1 MNRPRVLLADDHRR
15 LTGGPKSLLASP
27 ERWWVASIGLAVAV
41 GIAYFLAARLSLYL
55 LTKPDGVA
63 VFWPAAGVSSG
74 VLIALGRDAR
84 WPVAVGTMVATIVAN
99 LTGDRNV
106 WSAFAFA
113 LCNAGEALLTAWLI
127 ERYFGS
133 NFSLDRL
140 RHVLGLV
147 AAAIVG
153 ASASGVVATVAYKL
167 LHSPAAP
174 ALITWQHWFASD
186 ALGIITVAP
195 LVIGLASALRKPPPR
210 SELIEGTVAL
220 AAVAAMTG
228 MIISTPSEPWGT
240 LVPVALLFPLLLWL
254 SARCRPVFASAAA
267 FIVSLTIVWAITF
280 GVGHFG
286 NPGLAMDDRI
296 LGAQSSILGVA
307 ICAFVL
313 AALFAERRQ
322 HEAVLEESEARLQEA
337 LAAGAVTA
345 FEWDVRTDL
354 SRHSE
359 NVAQV
364 LGFDPQQTVSGSS
377 FLTRV
382 HPDDRARF
390 KALVRGVRPDGP
402 SYAVTFRFIR
412 PDGREMWLE
421 ETGRAEFDAEGRFV
435 RLKGLTRDITE
446 RKWAEE
452 RQAARELSGRLINAQ
467 EEERSRLARELHDD
481 VTQRLAV
488 LAINAG
494 REERDLPS
502 AAGGNAMRAMR
513 EGLIRLSED
522 VHALSYR
529 LHPTILEDLGLI
541 EALKTECEGFGRM
554 ASIRVDVKAQEIPE
568 PLPYAVALC
577 LYRITQEALRNVRRH
592 AGASA
597 VQVSLR
603 PLDGGVQ
610 LAVRDNG
617 AGFDPAQQ
625 RDRPSLGHASMRQ
638 RIYQLDGEL
647 DVDSAPGHGTTVVAW
662 VPLKEE
668 QREPSARAAG

>member
-1 MNRPRVLLADDHRR
+1 MR
-15 LTGGPKSLLASP
+15 
-27 ERWWVASIGLAVAV
+27 E
-41 GIAYFLAARLSLYL
+41 
-55 LTKPDGVA
+55 
-63 VFWPAAGVSSG
+63 
-74 VLIALGRDAR
+74 
-84 WPVAVGTMVATIVAN
+84 
-99 LTGDRNV
+99 
-106 WSAFAFA
+106 
-113 LCNAGEALLTAWLI
+113 
-127 ERYFGS
+127 
-133 NFSLDRL
+133 
-140 RHVLGLV
+140 
-147 AAAIVG
+147 
-153 ASASGVVATVAYKL
+153 
-167 LHSPAAP
+167 
-174 ALITWQHWFASD
+174 
-186 ALGIITVAP
+186 
-195 LVIGLASALRKPPPR
+195 PPPR
-210 SELIEGTVAL
+210 SELIEGVVAL

-228 MIISTPSEPWGT
+228 IIISLPSEPWQT
-240 LVPVALLFPLLLWL
+240 VVPVALLFPLLLWL

-280 GVGHFG
+280 GIGHFG

-322 HEAVLEESEARLQEA
+322 HEAVLMESEARLQEA

-354 SRHSE
+354 SRRSE

-364 LGFDPQQTVSGSS
+364 LGFDPQQTVTGSS

-390 KALVRGVRPDGP
+390 KALVRGVRPDSP

-421 ETGRAEFDAEGRFV
+421 ETARAEFDAAGRFV

-446 RKWAEE
+446 RKRAEE
-452 RQAARELSGRLINAQ
+452 HQAARELSGRLINAH

-488 LAINAG
+488 LAIDAG
-494 REERDLPS
+494 RGERNLPG

-513 EGLIRLSED
+513 ESLIRLSED
-522 VHALSYR
+522 VHALSSG
-529 LHPTILEDLGLI
+529 LHPTMLEDLGLI
-541 EALKTECEGFGRM
+541 EALKPECEGFGRV

-568 PLPYAVALC
+568 PLPHAVALC

-597 VQVSLR
+597 VQVSLW

-638 RIYQLDGEL
+638 RINQLNGEL
-647 DVDSAPGHGTTVVAW
+647 DVESAPGHGTTVVAW

-668 QREPSARAAG
+668 NVNRPRVLLADDHRLVAEGLKGVLADEFEVVGVVEDGRAMVAAANKLRPDVVVADISMPHLNGIDALPRLKKDNPDIKVVS

>member
-1 MNRPRVLLADDHRR
+1 MLQNLRAQVQRQPSAV
-15 LTGGPKSLLASP
+15 PSP
-27 ERWWVASIGLAVAV
+27 ARWWVASIGLAVAV

-55 LTKPDGVA
+55 LTQPAGVA

-84 WPVAVGTMVATIVAN
+84 WPVAAGTIVATIVAN
-99 LTGDRNV
+99 LMGDRSV

-113 LCNAGEALLTAWLI
+113 LCNAGEPLLTAWLI
-127 ERYFGS
+127 ERYFGL
-133 NFSLDRL
+133 NFSLDRM

-147 AAAIVG
+147 AAAIV
-153 ASASGVVATVAYKL
+153 ATFASGVGATMAYNL

-174 ALITWQHWFASD
+174 AYITWLHWFASD
-186 ALGIITVAP
+186 AIGIITVAP

-210 SELIEGTVAL
+210 SELIEGTMGL

-228 MIISTPSEPWGT
+228 IIVSLPSEPWGT

-254 SARCRPVFASAAA
+254 AARCRPVFASAAA
-267 FIVSLTIVWAITF
+267 FIVSLTIVGAITF
-280 GVGHFG
+280 GIGHFG
-286 NPGLAMDDRI
+286 NPGLVVEDRI
-296 LGAQSSILGVA
+296 LGAQSSILGVS

-322 HEAVLEESEARLQEA
+322 HEAVLMESEARLQEA

-364 LGFDPQQTVSGSS
+364 LGFDPQQTVTASS
-377 FLTRV
+377 FLKRV
-382 HPDDRARF
+382 HPDDRVRF
-390 KALVRGVRPDGP
+390 KALVRGVRPDSP

-412 PDGREMWLE
+412 PDGREIWLE
-421 ETGRAEFDAEGRFV
+421 ETARAEFDAEGRFV
-435 RLKGLTRDITE
+435 RIKGLTRDITE

-452 RQAARELSGRLINAQ
+452 RQAARELSGRLIDAQ

-488 LAINAG
+488 LAIDAG
-494 REERDLPS
+494 REERILPS
-502 AAGGNAMRAMR
+502 AAGGKAMRAMR

-522 VHALSYR
+522 VHALAYR
-529 LHPTILEDLGLI
+529 LHPSIIEELGLVD
-541 EALKTECEGFGRM
+541 ALKTECERFGRM
-554 ASIRVDVKAQEIPE
+554 ASIAVEVKAQEIPE
-568 PLPYAVALC
+568 PLPHAVALC

-603 PLDGGVQ
+603 RLDGGVQ

-617 AGFDPAQQ
+617 AGFDPAQH

-638 RIYQLDGEL
+638 RIYQLKGEL
-647 DVDSAPGHGTTVVAW
+647 EVESAPGHGTTVLAW

-668 QREPSARAAG
+668 QSEPSARAAG

>member
-1 MNRPRVLLADDHRR
+1 MLQNLREQVQRQPSAVPSPARR
-15 LTGGPKSLLASP
+15 
-27 ERWWVASIGLAVAV
+27 WVASIGLAVAV

-84 WPVAVGTMVATIVAN
+84 WPVAVGTIVATLVAN

-153 ASASGVVATVAYKL
+153 TSASGVVATVAYKL
-167 LHSPAAP
+167 LHSPAAS
-174 ALITWQHWFASD
+174 ALITWQHWVASD

-195 LVIGLASALRKPPPR
+195 LVIGLAWALRKPPPR

-220 AAVAAMTG
+220 AALAAMTG
-228 MIISTPSEPWGT
+228 MIVSMPSEPWGA

-254 SARCRPVFASAAA
+254 SARCRPVFASGAA

-296 LGAQSSILGVA
+296 LGAQSTILGVA

-322 HEAVLEESEARLQEA
+322 HEAVLKESEARLQEA

-364 LGFDPQQTVSGSS
+364 LGFDPQQTVTGSS

-390 KALVRGVRPDGP
+390 KALVRGVRPDSP

-421 ETGRAEFDAEGRFV
+421 ETVRAEFDAEGRLV

-452 RQAARELSGRLINAQ
+452 HQAARELSGRLINAQ

-488 LAINAG
+488 LAIEAG
-494 REERDLPS
+494 RGEQILSS
-502 AAGGNAMRAMR
+502 AAGGKAMHAIR

-522 VHALSYR
+522 VHALSSG
-529 LHPTILEDLGLI
+529 LHPTMLEDLGLI
-541 EALKTECEGFGRM
+541 ETLKTECERFGRM
-554 ASIRVDVKAQEIPE
+554 ASIPVDVKAQEVPD
-568 PLPYAVALC
+568 PLPHAVALC
-577 LYRITQEALRNVRRH
+577 LYRIAQEALRNVGRH
-592 AGASA
+592 ARASA

-603 PLDGGVQ
+603 CLDGGVQ

-638 RIYQLDGEL
+638 RVYQLNGEL
-647 DVDSAPGHGTTVVAW
+647 EVESAPGQGTTVLAW